1 MASDNCNATFAA
13 LAAAP
18 ILHYW
23 GIEIVTPAKRFPVA
37 SFLQKHSKMD
47 VLEFLQ
53 ATFTDK
59 RQIIL
64 APSNGNNSSL
74 DSYSFETLEEVVHF
88 KPQLESVPIVHE
100 GNK

>member
-1 MASDNCNATFAA
+1 MASDDCNATFAA

-53 ATFTDK
+53 ATFMDK
-59 RQIIL
+59 RQNIL
-64 APSNGNNSSL
+64 APIVMGTIL
-74 DSYSFETLEEVVHF
+74 RWTLTLL
-88 KPQLESVPIVHE
+88 KLLRR
-100 GNK
+100 